1 MARARVERAWT
12 ACGLS
17 AVVPVFCLDEDED
30 NPLCVQ
36 GHDSDPSRTSIVH
49 RDELQ
54 ELQWSCNLT
63 VEENSKGPD
72 LVLARRAVVLVFAS
86 SSIILYREIR
96 QEFGE
101 LRDRLD
107 GRVEEIERKEH

>member
-1 MARARVERAWT
+1 
-12 ACGLS
+12 
-17 AVVPVFCLDEDED
+17 
-30 NPLCVQ
+30 
-36 GHDSDPSRTSIVH
+36 
-49 RDELQ
+49 
-54 ELQWSCNLT
+54 

-72 LVLARRAVVLVFAS
+72 LILARRAVVLVFAS